1 MNKLG
6 FPVLTAAAGLA
17 AAAAGLAAD
26 VPDAPPEA
34 ADAPEPAGAAEADEA
49 ADERPAVAPFAGALV
64 DDAVDAGALVAA
76 AEVAE
81 ERPDGAAVDRT
92 GAVAGGTAAALV
104 PVGTAAAVATSA
116 GRSVELAGVPPVGR
130 STNATTPTAIPDRIS
145 MGTKVFD
152 RAGARS

>member
-1 MNKLG
+1 MNRLG
-6 FPVLTAAAGLA
+6 FPVPTAAAGLA

-26 VPDAPPEA
+26 VPAAPVEA
-34 ADAPEPAGAAEADEA
+34 AGAAEGDEA
-49 ADERPAVAPFAGALV
+49 ADERPAVVPFAGALV
-64 DDAVDAGALVAA
+64 DGAVDVGALVAA

-81 ERPDGAAVDRT
+81 ERPDGAVVDCA
-92 GAVAGGTAAALV
+92 GAVAGGMAAALV

-145 MGTKVFD
+145 IGTKLFD

>member
-26 VPDAPPEA
+26 VPDAPVDA
-34 ADAPEPAGAAEADEA
+34 AEPAAAEA